1 MFAARIA
8 ARNFSWPI
16 HAGKGLAAPHATRN
30 GHFYWESGLWTRSLP
45 KSLTGNGFLPYPS
58 VSAAIS
64 DIIGNCWGNSVRP
77 PTKLFLKP
85 WLPKLAMMLFSPA
98 WLPLSRPLAT
108 YPIHDNDLFK
118 AGIPRNFQI
127 FDPLD
132 FIAEVTQHIPNKGEH
147 QIRYYGWLA
156 SRRRK
161 ARRVF

>member
-1 MFAARIA
+1 MPSRRQSPGISGIISLNKDPPRLALGEAGGKVIYR
-8 ARNFSWPI
+8 
-16 HAGKGLAAPHATRN
+16 AGKRDA
-30 GHFYWESGLWTRSLP
+30 LP
-45 KSLTGNGFLPYPS
+45 
-58 VSAAIS
+58 
-64 DIIGNCWGNSVRP
+64 
-77 PTKLFLKP
+77 
-85 WLPKLAMMLFSPA
+85 
-98 WLPLSRPLAT
+98 